1 MKIIYPLYAKK
12 QAINLT
18 RRIQKYMGFETKEV
32 LLGCFVYSNFNDIS
46 AHPGQWK
53 KLTKYKSVHLRIHIT
68 FSTAPEKWE
77 YLFHYLSL
85 LTQRLYIWKGEWFF
99 SLTSGSHLPKKKFI
113 ISFNESP
120 SKMMK
125 NDFYFILK
133 ALYALKI
140 FKFLSW
146 LFGHVE
152 KTASLEKKRLILKSM
167 TSQPG

>member
-1 MKIIYPLYAKK
+1 
-12 QAINLT
+12 
-18 RRIQKYMGFETKEV
+18 MGFETKEI
-32 LLGCFVYSNFNDIS
+32 LLVCFVYSNFNDIS

-53 KLTKYKSVHLRIHIT
+53 NLTRYKSVHLRIHIT
-68 FSTAPEKWE
+68 FSTAPEKMRIS
-77 YLFHYLSL
+77 LSL
-85 LTQRLYIWKGEWFF
+85 FIFTHTTFIYLKRRMIFLFNVGLSPSK
-99 SLTSGSHLPKKKFI
+99 KKKFMT
-113 ISFNESP
+113 SFNDSP

-133 ALYALKI
+133 ALSALKI

-152 KTASLEKKRLILKSM
+152 KTASLEKKRLILKLM

>member
-1 MKIIYPLYAKK
+1 MKIIYPLYAKN

-18 RRIQKYMGFETKEV
+18 RRIQKYMGFETKEI
-32 LLGCFVYSNFNDIS
+32 LLVCFVYSNFNDIS

-53 KLTKYKSVHLRIHIT
+53 NLTKYKSVHLRIHIT
-68 FSTAPEKWE
+68 FSTAPTE

-85 LTQRLYIWKGEWFF
+85 LTQRLHIWKGEWFF
-99 SLTSGSHLPKKKFI
+99 SLTSGSHLPKKIFI
-113 ISFNESP
+113 TSFNDSP

-133 ALYALKI
+133 ALSALKI

-152 KTASLEKKRLILKSM
+152 KTASLAKKRLILKLM

>member
-1 MKIIYPLYAKK
+1 
-12 QAINLT
+12 
-18 RRIQKYMGFETKEV
+18 MGFETKEV

-68 FSTAPEKWE
+68 FSTAPEKMRIS
-77 YLFHYLSL
+77 LSL
-85 LTQRLYIWKGEWFF
+85 FIFTHTTFIYLKRRMIFLLNVGL
-99 SLTSGSHLPKKKFI
+99 SPSKKKII

-152 KTASLEKKRLILKSM
+152 KTASLEKKKVNFEIDDVPAWLAMNYNTYIV
-167 TSQPG
+167 QYVPN